1 VVFLFVD
8 SDCADEMNAEE
19 HMGTSA
25 SSLGSTASSNA
36 ATVAALLAPQTFVG
50 VSQYSSDLQSVL
62 TRAVQIAELPV
73 TALQSE
79 DTAVVSKVAALGT
92 LQTSV
97 NTLAGDLTSLGTL
110 AQSQALSATSSDP
123 TTVTATV
130 DGNLAPT
137 TYNISDITSIASAAS
152 ETSTASFANAA
163 STQVSPSGTMV
174 LTLGSQ
180 TATIS
185 LTSLTNNLQGLA
197 NAINSATDSQGN
209 SIPVT
214 ASVITAG
221 TNENYLSVSAN
232 STGTTTLTL
241 TEASAGGADFLTKA
255 AHQGSDTDFTLDNNI
270 PVDSPSTSINDV
282 VPGLTFNILQADAS
296 ANVNI
301 SLSSDPTQLSS
312 ALSTFVNDYNTLQG
326 QVQAQIG
333 TTAGPLAGDSA
344 IYQIEGAMQQI
355 VSYQGSGAIQSLS
368 DLGISMSDTGQMSL
382 DSTVVSGLSSSQVQS
397 AFTFLGSSTAGLA
410 SLASNLTQLG
420 DPVTGVIQSEVTGY
434 NQTDQDLQTQILTKS
449 TQISQM
455 QSNLQLQLA
464 AADSNIAALESQQNM
479 LNTTIE
485 AMNYSTYGYQANPN
499 G

>member
-1 VVFLFVD
+1 
-8 SDCADEMNAEE
+8 MNAEE

-92 LQTSV
+92 LQSSV

-110 AQSQALSATSSDP
+110 AQSQALGATSSDP
-123 TTVTATV
+123 STVTAAV
-130 DGNLAPT
+130 DGNLAPN

-152 ETSTASFANAA
+152 ETSKASFANAT

-180 TATIS
+180 TATLH
-185 LTSLTNNLQGLA
+185 LTNETNNLQGLA
-197 NAINSATDSQGN
+197 NAINSATDSGGN
-209 SIPVT
+209 SVPVT

-232 STGTTTLTL
+232 SPGATTLTL
-241 TEASAGGADFLTKA
+241 TEDSAGGADFLTQTN
-255 AHQGSDTDFTLDNNI
+255 QGSNTVFTLDNNI
-270 PVDSPSTSINDV
+270 PVNSPSTSINDV
-282 VPGLTFNILQADAS
+282 IPGLTFNILQADPT
-296 ANVNI
+296 ANVSV

-312 ALSTFVNDYNTLQG
+312 GLSTFVNDYNTLLG
-326 QVQAQIG
+326 QVQAQMG

-344 IYQIEGAMQQI
+344 IYQIEGAIQQI

-368 DLGISMSDTGQMSL
+368 DLGISLSDTGQMSL

-397 AFTFLGSSTAGLA
+397 AFTFLGSSTTGLA
-410 SLASNLTQLG
+410 SLASNLTELG
-420 DPVTGVIQSEVTGY
+420 DPVTGVIQSEVTGF
-434 NQTDQDLQTQILTKS
+434 NQTDQNLQSQILTKS

-464 AADSNIAALESQQNM
+464 AADANIAALESQQNM

>member
-1 VVFLFVD
+1 
-8 SDCADEMNAEE
+8 MNAEE
-19 HMGTSA
+19 YMGTSA

-50 VSQYSSDLQSVL
+50 VSQYSGDLQSVL

-97 NTLAGDLTSLGTL
+97 NTLAGDLTNLGTL

-123 TTVTATV
+123 SDVTATV

-152 ETSTASFANAA
+152 ETSKASFANAM

-180 TATIS
+180 TATIN
-185 LTSLTNNLQGLA
+185 LTSATNNLQGLA
-197 NAINSATDSQGN
+197 SAINSATDSSGN

-221 TNENYLSVSAN
+221 NNENYLSVAAN
-232 STGTTTLTL
+232 SPGATTLTL
-241 TEASAGGADFLTKA
+241 TEASAGGADFLTKTN
-255 AHQGSDTDFTLDNNI
+255 QGADTDFTLDSNI
-270 PVDSPSTSINDV
+270 PVDSTSTSINDV
-282 VPGLTFNILQADAS
+282 IPGLTFNILQADTS

-301 SLSSDPTQLSS
+301 SLSSDPTQLSG
-312 ALSTFVNDYNTLQG
+312 ALSTFVNDYNTLAG
-326 QVQAQIG
+326 QVQAQMG

-368 DLGISMSDTGQMSL
+368 DLGITMGDTGQMSL

-397 AFTFLGSSTAGLA
+397 AFTFLGSSTTGLA

-420 DPVTGVIQSEVTGY
+420 DPVTGVIQSELTGD

-464 AADSNIAALESQQNM
+464 AADANIAALESQQNM

>member
-1 VVFLFVD
+1 
-8 SDCADEMNAEE
+8 MNAEE
-19 HMGTSA
+19 YMGTSA

-50 VSQYSSDLQSVL
+50 VSQYSGDLQSVL

-97 NTLAGDLTSLGTL
+97 NTLAGDLTNLGTL

-123 TTVTATV
+123 SDVTATV

-152 ETSTASFANAA
+152 ETSKASFANAM

-180 TATIS
+180 TATIN
-185 LTSLTNNLQGLA
+185 LTSATNNLQGLA
-197 NAINSATDSQGN
+197 SAINSATDSSGN

-221 TNENYLSVSAN
+221 NNENYLSVAAN
-232 STGTTTLTL
+232 SPGATTLTL
-241 TEASAGGADFLTKA
+241 TEASAGGADFLTKTN
-255 AHQGSDTDFTLDNNI
+255 QGADTDFTLDSNI
-270 PVDSPSTSINDV
+270 PVDSTSTSINDV
-282 VPGLTFNILQADAS
+282 IPGLTFNILQADTS

-301 SLSSDPTQLSS
+301 SLSSDPTQLSG
-312 ALSTFVNDYNTLQG
+312 ALSTFVNDYNTLAG
-326 QVQAQIG
+326 QVQAQMG

-368 DLGISMSDTGQMSL
+368 DLGITMGDTGQMSL

-397 AFTFLGSSTAGLA
+397 AFTFLGSSTTGLA

-420 DPVTGVIQSEVTGY
+420 DPVTGVIQSEVTGD

-464 AADSNIAALESQQNM
+464 AADANIAALESQQNM